1 MRVTPLAVLVAL
13 PLLSA
18 PAARAGGG
26 AEPWSVRTR
35 AVMSGS
41 SDHSEPDGYTVYSGI
56 SLEGAVGWHF
66 HRLFAVELSART
78 ESREIDQ
85 ATGQGGEDTRLGS
98 VELLPMNLF
107 AQFRPPWWARVHPY
121 AGAGLNLTVAWEKSG
136 MLDSADLS
144 PGLGPAIQLGVD
156 VDVARALF
164 LNLDLRWN
172 AYRTEVERADNP
184 MVRLRIDPISLGLG
198 VGARF

>member
-1 MRVTPLAVLVAL
+1 MRVTVLAVLVAL
-13 PLLSA
+13 ALL
-18 PAARAGGG
+18 PASEARAGGG
-26 AEPWSVRTR
+26 SQPWSVRTR

-56 SLEGAVGWHF
+56 SLEAGVAWAF
-66 HRLFAVELSART
+66 HRLFAGELTMRT

-85 ATGQGGEDTRLGS
+85 ATGEGSEDMRLGS
-98 VELLPMNLF
+98 VELLPMSLLV
-107 AQFRPPWWARVHPY
+107 QIRPPWWARVHPY

-144 PGLGPAIQLGVD
+144 PGLGPAVQLGAD
-156 VDVARALF
+156 VDLGRALF

-172 AYRTEVERADNP
+172 AYRTEVERADSP
-184 MVRLRIDPISLGLG
+184 MVRLRIDPLSLGLG